1 MMVPLSLRWS
11 RSSFWG
17 WGFDVFTN
25 CLNLTFAVLCSAWA
39 GSCAKRQL
47 QALFWAEAVHAAVC
61 LWGVCERKDWALKR
75 IFFFYIGSAVNLII
89 FSSGMWDLISLKS
102 MAAPMDPS
110 SVQLPEDPG
119 VCVRCPISSCYCSEP
134 ISGFCWSQDKDTIL
148 PRAHRVILKYPPP
161 PSPQTH
167 TELPFASGF
176 CILPSTTGPLH
187 MQLSLLVVVHWG
199 I

>member
-1 MMVPLSLRWS
+1 M
-11 RSSFWG
+11 
-17 WGFDVFTN
+17 
-25 CLNLTFAVLCSAWA
+25 NLM
-39 GSCAKRQL
+39 
-47 QALFWAEAVHAAVC
+47 
-61 LWGVCERKDWALKR
+61 
-75 IFFFYIGSAVNLII
+75 I

-110 SVQLPEDPG
+110 SVQLPEDPE
-119 VCVRCPISSCYCSEP
+119 VCVRCPVSSCYCSEP

-148 PRAHRVILKYPPP
+148 PRAHRVVLKYPPP

-199 I
+199 HLELKRGTGNMGERGQSEAQCPEDNHTAPKCNLKQW